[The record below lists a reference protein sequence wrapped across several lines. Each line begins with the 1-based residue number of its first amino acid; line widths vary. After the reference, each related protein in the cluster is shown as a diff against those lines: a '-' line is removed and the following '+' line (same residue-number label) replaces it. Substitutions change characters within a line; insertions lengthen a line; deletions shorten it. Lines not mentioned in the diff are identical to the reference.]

1 MEEKQRPVAKFTA
14 HPVEAAV
21 WQNERVVN
29 GARVVEY
36 AVTVATTYKD
46 ASGALRSARSF
57 RVEELPHALCALAQ
71 AYAVLL
77 NQQLAKEGD
86 EEEDEVEE
94 VEE

>member
-1 MEEKQRPVAKFTA
+1 MEEKQRPVAKFAA

-21 WQNERVVN
+21 WENARVVD
-29 GARVVEY
+29 GERVVEY

-71 AYAVLL
+71 AYAALL
-77 NQQLAKEGD
+77 KAQHSEDGG
-86 EEEDEVEE
+86 EEENEE
-94 VEE
+94 VEA